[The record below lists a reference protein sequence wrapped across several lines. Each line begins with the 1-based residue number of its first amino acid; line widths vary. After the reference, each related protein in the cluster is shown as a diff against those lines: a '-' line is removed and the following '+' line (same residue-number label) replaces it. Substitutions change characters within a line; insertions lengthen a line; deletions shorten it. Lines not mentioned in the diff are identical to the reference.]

1 MVDQP
6 PRILQVLHNG
16 LVRILRERGGVRGGG
31 SGGVR
36 SEGWSMWRMWRRE
49 GWRSEGGGCGAS
61 GGVIN
66 GGSAWWSN

>member
-16 LVRILRERGGVRGGG
+16 LVRILRECGGVR

-36 SEGWSMWRMWRRE
+36 SEGWSMWRI
-49 GWRSEGGGCGAS
+49 EGGGCGGS
-61 GGVIN
+61 GGVR
-66 GGSAWWSN
+66 SEVWSMWRTEGVWRSEE